1 MALVNI
7 SIRNCDYQVVC
18 NDGEEANVKFLAD
31 SLARRIDKLAIN
43 YAKANDSLLLL
54 IAALTVENEI
64 EELKKLPPPP
74 TTTTLPPQIVRD
86 EAAIDENV
94 AQALDAISEYVE
106 TLARKIN
113 NL

>member
-7 SIRNCDYQVVC
+7 SIRNCDYQVAC
-18 NDGEEANVKFLAD
+18 NDGEEANVKNLAD

-54 IAALTVENEI
+54 IAALTVEDEI
-64 EELKKLPPPP
+64 EELKRKKSLMPL
-74 TTTTLPPQIVRD
+74 TAKPQIVRD
-86 EAAIDENV
+86 EVAIDENV

>member
-18 NDGEEANVKFLAD
+18 NDGEEVNVKFLAD

-74 TTTTLPPQIVRD
+74 ITTLPPQIVRD
-86 EAAIDENV
+86 EAAIDENI